1 MKEIEWRGFKG
12 YEFEFEGLPANL
24 IKPNC
29 KPNGKQLLKA
39 EYFDA
44 FPEMEIEFLNR
55 GWHLAYNQNYNRWV
69 EDLDLQR
76 KSKFLEY
83 RHNFTCLDN
92 IIVTNDMIPFLRT
105 IGEQTLEAL

>member
-29 KPNGKQLLKA
+29 KPNGKQLLKV

-44 FPEMEIEFLNR
+44 FPEMEIEFFKPR
-55 GWHLAYNQNYNRWV
+55 LAFGVQPK
-69 EDLDLQR
+69 LQPLGR
-76 KSKFLEY
+76 RFG
-83 RHNFTCLDN
+83 FTKK
-92 IIVTNDMIPFLRT
+92 IQVFRVST
-105 IGEQTLEAL
+105 